1 MGPAGNFAQ
10 CNTAHILQNIVPR
23 MCFRGFKEEDIQA
36 MPVETP
42 RRILAFA
49 APLG

>member
-1 MGPAGNFAQ
+1 MGPAG
-10 CNTAHILQNIVPR
+10 NTAHILQNIVPR
-23 MCFRGFKEEDIQA
+23 MRFRGFKEEDIQA
-36 MPVETP
+36 MLVET